1 MSYSPEEI
9 LRRENIIR
17 RYKRGDLSST
27 RAAQLLNCTPRQVRR
42 MLKTLTER
50 GTLVHGSVGHEA
62 ANRLDESVEAA
73 ILRTFDANPLRNN
86 QQIADILE
94 EADIETNRM
103 AVQRVLLRN
112 NRRAQP
118 KPPQAF
124 ERFERDEI
132 GAVVYQD
139 TSDHEWQLGSGLR
152 VKCIAN
158 QDDHSRQILFAR
170 FFNHDGVWPNMIAL
184 RFVVENI
191 GIPETFFVD
200 RASHFAGNERRSS
213 YAAIKH
219 PEAWDIQIARALY
232 DLGAPLSRSS
242 AYHPQSKG
250 KLERLFGFMQG
261 RLPHELGDSSLTEAN
276 KQLTKWVIWYNTKH
290 VHSETK
296 MTPARRWYLA
306 RKNKRSLFVPASPRV
321 NLDDIFSWHDVRT
334 VRKDNTF
341 SYQGHTYTI
350 KGRGGWYIGREVELH
365 VLPPRTIRIFWMKK
379 FVGEVPLQGTFPH
392 PID

>member
-1 MSYSPEEI
+1 MPYSPEEV

-17 RYKRGDLSST
+17 RYKRGDLSSQ
-27 RAAQLLNCTPRQVRR
+27 RAAQLLQCTPRQVRR
-42 MLKTLTER
+42 MLQILTGR
-50 GTLVHGSVGHEA
+50 GTLAHGSVGHAA
-62 ANRLDESVEAA
+62 ANRMDETVEAA
-73 ILRTFDANPLRNN
+73 ILRTFDANPRRNH
-86 QQIADILE
+86 QQIADILDE
-94 EADIETNRM
+94 SAVITNRM
-103 AVQRVLLRN
+103 AVQRVLLRH
-112 NRRAQP
+112 NRHPQP
-118 KPPQAF
+118 TPPVAF

-139 TSDHEWQLGSGLR
+139 TSDHEWCLGSGER
-152 VKCIAN
+152 VKCIAS

-170 FFNHDGVWPNMIAL
+170 FFQHDGVWTNMIAL

-191 GIPETFFVD
+191 GVPETFFVD

-213 YAAIKH
+213 YAAAKH

-232 DLGAPLSRSS
+232 DLGAPLSRST

-261 RLPHELGDSSLTEAN
+261 RLPHELGNVSLVEAN
-276 KQLTKWVIWYNTKH
+276 KHLIKWVVWYNTRH
-290 VHSETK
+290 IHSETK

-306 RKNKRSLFVPASPRV
+306 RKNKRSLFVPVAPRV

-341 SYQGHTYTI
+341 SYAGQTYRIT
-350 KGRGGWYIGREVELH
+350 GRGGWYIGREVALH
-365 VLPPRTIRIFWMKK
+365 ILPPRIIRVFWMKQ
-379 FVGEVPLQGTFPH
+379 FVCELPLQGTFPH